1 MFDIEEKSEGY
12 KTSLIN
18 TLQGEI
24 VVKEI
29 NNFLNFT
36 DGNKI
41 YCKLSKIKLK
51 IISGY
56 LQLKGR
62 K

>member
-41 YCKLSKIKLK
+41 
-51 IISGY
+51 
-56 LQLKGR
+56 
-62 K
+62 